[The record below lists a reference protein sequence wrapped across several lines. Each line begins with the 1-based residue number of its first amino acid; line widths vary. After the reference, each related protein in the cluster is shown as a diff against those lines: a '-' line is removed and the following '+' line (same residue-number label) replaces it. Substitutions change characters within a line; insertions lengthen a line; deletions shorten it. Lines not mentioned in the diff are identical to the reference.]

1 MPQCSLI
8 NQNNMFKLSDNQV
21 KNPTKKTVSLPS
33 NFSANSSDQV
43 FYNYDCKTN
52 KYKFIAPGVTKL
64 LGYTFNELN
73 EMKFEKLVLS
83 EYEEFNTKYPIN
95 GKPDGA
101 HIEEK
106 LTVYFV
112 ESKNG
117 ENKWI
122 EDKSISIYD
131 SDNNKTSRMGL
142 LREVSEKL
150 HEEKLKQIILEILEA
165 ANSEKNINELFR
177 FIHISIKKLM
187 KADNFYIAYYKRDSD
202 LLTFPYFVDEVDNDS
217 SSKKLGKGL
226 TEYVLRTGKSALIDL
241 KKDEELRKKGEI
253 ELIGPQSPIWLGIP
267 LKIKEKTI
275 GVLVVQD
282 YVNASTYTPAHQQIL
297 DVISYPISR
306 AIERKIVEEERKEMI
321 VKLKEMNTSKDRLFS
336 LISHDLRSPF
346 NSLLG
351 FAEILRTDFDNLTH
365 RDIKEYINVINDSS
379 NTLFEMTNNLLHYS
393 RLQLNRYD
401 YIPKKVLLNEV
412 INEAIESLKYRI
424 QKKKTSIRVEFKQ
437 NYNLVADEEMLITIF
452 RNIISNAL
460 KFSHRQSTINIFAE
474 EAHDQVSNALTAQIS
489 ITDEGIGI
497 SEENQILINSGVMFS
512 TQGTEKEPGS
522 GLGLLLTKKYVSL
535 NKGKFEIISF
545 EGQGTTV
552 VITFPSLKT

>member
-1 MPQCSLI
+1 MSANISKNL
-8 NQNNMFKLSDNQV
+8 DN
-21 KNPTKKTVSLPS
+21 KAISLPS
-33 NFSANSSDQV
+33 YFPANESDQV
-43 FYNYDCKTN
+43 FYNYDCKSDS
-52 KYKFIAPGVTKL
+52 YKFIAPGVTQL
-64 LGYTFNELN
+64 LGYSLGELN
-73 EMKFEKLVLS
+73 EQKFEKLIIS
-83 EYEEFNTKYPIN
+83 EREEFKTKYPLN
-95 GKPDGA
+95 GNPDGA
-101 HIEEK
+101 YIEEK
-106 LTVYFV
+106 LTIYFV
-112 ESKNG
+112 ETKNG
-117 ENKWI
+117 DNKWI

-131 SDNNKTSRMGL
+131 SDSNKTTRMGL
-142 LREVSEKL
+142 LRDIGEKL

-165 ANSEKNINELFR
+165 ANSEKNLGELFR
-177 FIHISIKKLM
+177 FIHSSIKKLM

-241 KKDEELRKKGEI
+241 KKDEALRKKGEI

-282 YVNASTYTPAHQQIL
+282 YADASTYTPAHQQIL

-393 RLQLNRYD
+393 RLQLNKYD

-412 INEAIESLKYRI
+412 INEATESLKYRI
-424 QKKKTSIRVEFKQ
+424 QKKKASIRIELKQ
-437 NYNLVADEEMLITIF
+437 NYTLVADEEMLISIF

-460 KFSHRQSTINIFAE
+460 KFSHKQSTINIFAE
-474 EAHDQVSNALTAQIS
+474 EALDHVSNALTAQIS

-522 GLGLLLTKKYVSL
+522 GLGLLLTKKYVSI

-545 EGQGTTV
+545 DGQGTTV
-552 VITFPSLKT
+552 VITFPSLKI